1 MLMHLNVEK
10 DVNQGINLMKYVVNH
25 YKNFNNPYGAFLIAF
40 LHFFVMILVEVN
52 VIYVLVSI

>member
-1 MLMHLNVEK
+1 MHLNVEK